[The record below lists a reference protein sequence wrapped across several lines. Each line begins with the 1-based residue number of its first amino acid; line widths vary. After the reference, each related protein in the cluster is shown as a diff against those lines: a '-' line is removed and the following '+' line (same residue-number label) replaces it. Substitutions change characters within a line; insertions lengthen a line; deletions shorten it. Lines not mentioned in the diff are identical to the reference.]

1 MLREIFGKDVVLKP
15 HNNVRNN

>member
-15 HNNVRNN
+15 QNNVRNN